1 MARAARLELADL
13 RAMEEQYRREEMHG
27 PTEMIG
33 GKQFYGAGATPSM
46 GVSQFKGGR
55 KSRKVVVMEPEEDEY
70 EDDMEGEMKG
80 GNALARA
87 LAMATARRVGSLAR
101 PATSIVA
108 RPAASLAARPATSTA
123 LLASRLSRPQLN
135 YNVLRPT
142 STTTLAAR
150 PATSTALVNPA
161 AMNPSMPYSYYQNLL
176 RPATSA
182 QRSASRTVSQTA
194 SQTATRETK
203 EQILAR
209 LIKSGIPLAT
219 AAVMTASIMAT
230 GSQGGEEET
239 GEYYDDIVDGSDPT
253 QVPAPQIPPQGP
265 AGPNYPEFQPEADDP
280 SSSLIPSD
288 LNPNELA
295 WYLRSGNLPD
305 RYGFRKPTPAQRGKG
320 VCKVGG
326 RTLPSMRMDRNSKP
340 PKFRVGPQIPVQD
353 PVVETEREAH
363 MREFNERFREAQ
375 RKREEEGYKPYMPRV
390 GPKPPPKSKGTKP
403 YMPTVNLPE
412 SKPDGR
418 QVRAE
423 IVKKIMKERGVN
435 LARASQIVKAE
446 GLY

>member
-55 KSRKVVVMEPEEDEY
+55 KSRKVVVMEPEDDEY

-80 GNALARA
+80 GVSALAKA
-87 LAMATARRVGSLAR
+87 LGMATARRVGSLAR
-101 PATSIVA
+101 PVA
-108 RPAASLAARPATSTA
+108 AIADRPATSTA
-123 LLASRLSRPQLN
+123 LIASRLSRPQLN

-142 STTTLAAR
+142 TSTALAAR
-150 PATSTALVNPA
+150 PTTSTALVNPA

-182 QRSASRTVSQTA
+182 QRVASRTA
-194 SQTATRETK
+194 SQTATRETR

-209 LIKSGIPLAT
+209 LLKSGIPLAT

-239 GEYYDDIVDGSDPT
+239 GEYYDDVADGSDPT
-253 QVPAPQIPPQGP
+253 QVPAPQIPPEGP
-265 AGPNYPEFQPEADDP
+265 YGPNYPELQPEADDP
-280 SSSLIPSD
+280 SSSIPSD

-305 RYGFRKPTPAQRGKG
+305 RYSFRKPPSARRGKG

-326 RTLPSMRMDRNSKP
+326 KVKKALSAS
-340 PKFRVGPQIPVQD
+340 
-353 PVVETEREAH
+353 
-363 MREFNERFREAQ
+363 
-375 RKREEEGYKPYMPRV
+375 
-390 GPKPPPKSKGTKP
+390 
-403 YMPTVNLPE
+403 
-412 SKPDGR
+412 DGR
-418 QVRAE
+418 SRRAE
-423 IVKKIMKERGVN
+423 IVKKIMKERGIKS
-435 LARASQIVKAE
+435 LAEASKIVKAE